1 MMSLYPGISSAEFL
15 KAIVGT
21 PSLSGQEKSLAD
33 ALEAF
38 LSIQGFSPQRAGNN
52 IWFTLGSVSGPTL
65 LLNSHIDTVPPN
77 ANWVSDPFRPEWRE
91 SRLTGLGANDAKGAV
106 TAIIFAALRL
116 KQDHFQSGRVLVALS
131 CEEETGGQGLGTI
144 ISQLGPLEAAVVG
157 EPTGLR
163 VVSSQRGLL
172 ILKCTARGMSG
183 HVANAQMLGTENAIA
198 KASRDIVKIEQ
209 LVLPSHP
216 TLGMMKAHVT
226 QIQGGLKRN
235 QIPDH
240 CEFYLDIRTNPE
252 SDHVALTHLIQ
263 SHLESEVTIHSDRY
277 LPKWTNPQHPIVMAA
292 LKAAK
297 KEAPTSSATTS
308 DWAFLKD
315 IPAVKVGPGDTFRSH
330 RPDEYLLLSELEEG
344 ICFYRDTV
352 LHFFEKASV

>member
-1 MMSLYPGISSAEFL
+1 MNLNPEISAAEFL
-15 KAIVGT
+15 KAIVAIR
-21 PSLSGQEKSLAD
+21 SISGEEKILANV
-33 ALEAF
+33 LESF
-38 LSIQGFSPQRAGNN
+38 LKEQGFIPQRVGNN
-52 IWFTLGSVSGPTL
+52 IWFTLGSNSGPTL

-77 ANWVSDPFRPEWRE
+77 ASWVSDPFKPEWKE

-116 KQDHFQSGRVLVALS
+116 KKEDFEAGRVLVALS

-144 ISQLGPLEAAVVG
+144 LSQLGPLDAAIVG

-172 ILKCTARGMSG
+172 ILKCTARGVSG
-183 HVANAQMLGTENAIA
+183 HVANAQMLGTENAIT
-198 KASRDIVKIEQ
+198 KASRDILKLEH
-209 LVLPSHP
+209 LDLPSHP
-216 TLGMMKAHVT
+216 VLGAMKAHVT

-240 CEFYLDIRTNPE
+240 CEFYVDIRTNPG
-252 SDHVALTHLIQ
+252 SDHTALTQLIQ
-263 SHLESEVTIHSDRY
+263 SHLESEVMVHSDRY
-277 LPKWTNPQHPIVMAA
+277 SPKWTDPQHPIVGAA

-308 DWAFLKD
+308 DWAFLKN

-344 ICFYRDTV
+344 IRFYRDSTI
-352 LHFFEKASV
+352 HFFQQAP